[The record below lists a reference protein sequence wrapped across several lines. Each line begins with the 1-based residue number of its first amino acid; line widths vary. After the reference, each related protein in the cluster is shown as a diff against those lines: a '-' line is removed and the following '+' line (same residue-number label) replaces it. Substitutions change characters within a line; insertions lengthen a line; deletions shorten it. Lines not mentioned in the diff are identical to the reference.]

1 MIPSSRTMSHSNYAG
16 SDVPMAPS
24 KEQQTLM
31 WQQNSYLVDSGINS
45 GAATQVPSLTGK
57 EDDEMEG
64 DQLMFDLDQGF
75 AQGFTQEQVDDMNQ
89 QLSQTRSQRVRAA
102 MFPETLE
109 EGIEIPSTQLDPAQ
123 PTAVQRLA
131 EPSQMLKHAVV
142 NLINYQDDADL
153 ATRAIPELIKLLN
166 DEDQVVVSQAAMMVH
181 QLSKKEASRHAI
193 MNSPQM
199 VAALVRAISNSNDLE
214 TTKGAVGTLHNLSHH
229 RQGLLAIFKSGGIPA
244 LVKLLSS
251 PVESVLF
258 YAITTLHNLLL
269 HQDGSKMAVR
279 LAGGLQKMVALL
291 QRNNVKFL
299 AIVTDCL
306 QILAYGNQE
315 SKLIILASQGP
326 IELVRIMRSYDYEK
340 LLWTTSRVLKVL
352 SVCSSNKPAIVEAGG
367 MQALAMHLGNPSGR
381 LVQNCLWTLRNL
393 SDAATKVEGL
403 EGLLQSLVQVL
414 ASTDV
419 NIVTCAAG
427 ILSNLTC
434 NNQRNKV
441 TVCQAGGV
449 DALVRTVVSAGDR
462 EEITE
467 PAVCALRHLTS
478 RHVESEMAQNA
489 VRLHY
494 GLPVEGLEGLLQS
507 LVQVLASTDVN
518 IVTCAA
524 GILSNLTCNNQRNK
538 VTVCQAGGVDAL
550 VRTVVSAGD
559 REEITEP
566 AVCALRHLTS
576 RHVESEMAQNAVRL
590 HYGLPVIV
598 KLLQPPSR
606 WPLVKAV
613 VGLVRNLA
621 LCPANYAPLREHG
634 AVHHLVRLLMRAFND
649 TQRQRTSS
657 GGGAGG
663 GAGGA
668 YADGVRMEE
677 IVEGAVG
684 ALHILAREALNR
696 QLIRQQNVIPIFV
709 QLLFNEIEN
718 IQRVAAGVLCELAVE
733 KEGAEMI
740 EAEGATA
747 PLTELL
753 HSRNEGVATYAAAV
767 LFRMSEDKPHDYKK
781 RLSMELT
788 NSLFRDDHQMW
799 PNDLAMQ
806 PDLQDM
812 LGPEQGYEGLYGT
825 RPSFHQQGYDQI
837 PIDSMQGLEIGS
849 GFGMDMDIGETEG
862 AGAASADLAFPE
874 PPHDNNNVAAWY
886 KFVRGVLL
894 PQLLIGSWLR
904 ANVAGTLLR
913 ALAGTHEPGNKSAD
927 ELSLLVFV
935 YKDVMFSG
943 VD

>member
-1 MIPSSRTMSHSNYAG
+1 MPMPSA
-16 SDVPMAPS
+16 
-24 KEQQTLM
+24 KEQTLM
-31 WQQNSYLVDSGINS
+31 WMDSGIHS
-45 GAATQVPSLTGK
+45 GAMTQVPSLSGK
-57 EDDEMEG
+57 DDDMEDDP
-64 DQLMFDLDQGF
+64 LMFDMDQGF
-75 AQGFTQEQVDDMNQ
+75 PQNFTQDQVDDMNQ

-109 EGIEIPSTQLDPAQ
+109 EGIEIPSTQFDPQQ
-123 PTAVQRLA
+123 PTAVQRLT

-199 VAALVRAISNSNDLE
+199 VAALVRALSQSNDLE

-315 SKLIILASQGP
+315 SKLIILASTGP
-326 IELVRIMRSYDYEK
+326 SELVRIMRSYDYEK

-367 MQALAMHLGNPSGR
+367 MQALAMHLGNPSQR

-393 SDAATKVEGL
+393 SDAATKVDGL
-403 EGLLQSLVQVL
+403 ETLLSGLVTVL
-414 ASTDV
+414 GSSDV
-419 NIVTCAAG
+419 NVVTCAAG

-441 TVCQAGGV
+441 TVCQVGGV
-449 DALVRTVVSAGDR
+449 EALVGTIINAGDR

-478 RHVESEMAQNA
+478 RHPESESAQNI
-489 VRLHY
+489 VRN
-494 GLPVEGLEGLLQS
+494 G
-507 LVQVLASTDVN
+507 
-518 IVTCAA
+518 
-524 GILSNLTCNNQRNK
+524 
-538 VTVCQAGGVDAL
+538 
-550 VRTVVSAGD
+550 
-559 REEITEP
+559 
-566 AVCALRHLTS
+566 
-576 RHVESEMAQNAVRL
+576 
-590 HYGLPVIV
+590 YGLPVIV
-598 KLLQPPSR
+598 KLLNPPSR
-606 WPLVKAV
+606 WPLIKAV
-613 VGLVRNLA
+613 IGLIRNLA
-621 LCPANYAPLREHG
+621 LCPSNAAPLRENG
-634 AVHHLVRLLMRAFND
+634 AIHMLVRLLFKAFQD
-649 TQRQRTSS
+649 TQRVSQRSS
-657 GGGAGG
+657 VATNGSQPP
-663 GAGGA
+663 GA

-677 IVEGAVG
+677 IVEGTVG
-684 ALHILAREALNR
+684 ALHILSKEELNR
-696 QLIRQQNVIPIFV
+696 QLIRQQSVIPIFV
-709 QLLFNEIEN
+709 QLLFYNDIEN
-718 IQRVAAGVLCELAVE
+718 IQRVAAGVLCELAVD
-733 KEGAEMI
+733 KEVAELI

-753 HSRNEGVATYAAAV
+753 NSANEGVATYAAAV
-767 LFRMSEDKPHDYKK
+767 LFKMSEDKSMDYKK
-781 RLSMELT
+781 RFSSELT
-788 NSLFRDDHQMW
+788 TLPVFRDDSMW
-799 PNDLAMQ
+799 NNGELGMG
-806 PDLQDM
+806 PDLQ
-812 LGPEQGYEGLYGT
+812 LNQPNIY
-825 RPSFHQQGYDQI
+825 H
-837 PIDSMQGLEIGS
+837 
-849 GFGMDMDIGETEG
+849 
-862 AGAASADLAFPE
+862 
-874 PPHDNNNVAAWY
+874 H
-886 KFVRGVLL
+886 
-894 PQLLIGSWLR
+894 
-904 ANVAGTLLR
+904 
-913 ALAGTHEPGNKSAD
+913 
-927 ELSLLVFV
+927 
-935 YKDVMFSG
+935 
-943 VD
+943 

>member
-1 MIPSSRTMSHSNYAG
+1 MSYQMSSNQSRPMSHGNYQGPGDLPMG
-16 SDVPMAPS
+16 SA
-24 KEQQTLM
+24 KEQTLL
-31 WQQNSYLVDSGINS
+31 WQQNSYIADSGIHS
-45 GAATQVPSLTGK
+45 GTVTQAPSLSGK

-64 DQLMFDLDQGF
+64 DPLMFDLDQGF
-75 AQGFTQEQVDDMNQ
+75 AQGFTQDQVDEMNQ
-89 QLSQTRSQRVRAA
+89 QLSHTRSQRVRAA

-109 EGIEIPSTQLDPAQ
+109 EGIEIPSTQFDPAQ

-193 MNSPQM
+193 MNSSQM
-199 VAALVRAISNSNDLE
+199 VAALVRAISNSDDLE
-214 TTKGAVGTLHNLSHH
+214 STKAAVGTLHNLSHH

-251 PVESVLF
+251 PMESVLF

-340 LLWTTSRVLKVL
+340 LLWTTSRILKVL
-352 SVCSSNKPAIVEAGG
+352 SVCPSNKPAIVEAGG
-367 MQALAMHLGNPSGR
+367 MQALAMHLGNPSQR
-381 LVQNCLWTLRNL
+381 FVQNCLWTLRNL
-393 SDAATKVEGL
+393 SDAGTKVDGL

-414 ASTDV
+414 GSTDV
-419 NIVTCAAG
+419 NVVTCAAG

-441 TVCQAGGV
+441 TVCQVGGV
-449 DALVRTVVSAGDR
+449 DALVRTIINAGDR

-478 RHVESEMAQNA
+478 RHGEAEMAQNS
-489 VRLHY
+489 VRLNY
-494 GLPVEGLEGLLQS
+494 GIQ
-507 LVQVLASTDVN
+507 
-518 IVTCAA
+518 I
-524 GILSNLTCNNQRNK
+524 
-538 VTVCQAGGVDAL
+538 
-550 VRTVVSAGD
+550 
-559 REEITEP
+559 
-566 AVCALRHLTS
+566 
-576 RHVESEMAQNAVRL
+576 
-590 HYGLPVIV
+590 IV
-598 KLLQPPSR
+598 KLLNPPSR
-606 WPLVKAV
+606 WPLAKAV
-613 VGLVRNLA
+613 IGLIRNLA
-621 LCPANYAPLREHG
+621 LCPANHGPLRDHG
-634 AVHHLVRLLMRAFND
+634 AIHHLVRLLMRAYQT
-649 TQRQRTSS
+649 TQRAPAT
-657 GGGAGG
+657 
-663 GAGGA
+663 

-677 IVEGAVG
+677 IVEGTVG
-684 ALHILAREALNR
+684 ALHILARESHNR
-696 QLIRQQNVIPIFV
+696 VIIRSQNVIPIFV

-718 IQRVAAGVLCELAVE
+718 IQRVAAGVLCELAAD

-740 EAEGATA
+740 EHEGATA
-747 PLTELL
+747 ALTELL

-767 LFRMSEDKPHDYKK
+767 LFRMSEDKPQEYKK

-788 NSLFRDDHQMW
+788 NSLLREDTNLWNNADFGMG
-799 PNDLAMQ
+799 

-812 LGPEQGYEGLYGT
+812 LGPDHGYDGMYGQGP
-825 RPSFHQQGYDQI
+825 PSVHSSHGGRGYQPQGYDQI
-837 PIDSMQGLEIGS
+837 PIDSMQGLEIGGGS
-849 GFGMDMDIGETEG
+849 TYGAMDTMDVAHEG
-862 AGAASADLAFPE
+862 DLSFDHLEELPA
-874 PPHDNNNVAAWY
+874 PPQDNNQVAAWY
-886 KFVRGVLL
+886 DTDL
-894 PQLLIGSWLR
+894 
-904 ANVAGTLLR
+904 
-913 ALAGTHEPGNKSAD
+913 
-927 ELSLLVFV
+927 
-935 YKDVMFSG
+935 
-943 VD
+943 

>member
-1 MIPSSRTMSHSNYAG
+1 MSYQIPSSQSRTMSHSNYGG

-123 PTAVQRLA
+123 PTAVQRLS

-403 EGLLQSLVQVL
+403 E
-414 ASTDV
+414 
-419 NIVTCAAG
+419 N
-427 ILSNLTC
+427 
-434 NNQRNKV
+434 
-441 TVCQAGGV
+441 
-449 DALVRTVVSAGDR
+449 
-462 EEITE
+462 
-467 PAVCALRHLTS
+467 
-478 RHVESEMAQNA
+478 
-489 VRLHY
+489 
-494 GLPVEGLEGLLQS
+494 LLQS

-621 LCPANYAPLREHG
+621 LCPANHAPLREHG
-634 AVHHLVRLLMRAFND
+634 AVHHLVRLLLRAFND
-649 TQRQRTSS
+649 TQRQRGSVS
-657 GGGAGG
+657 GGGGT
-663 GAGGA
+663 GGA

-684 ALHILAREALNR
+684 ALHILARESLNR
-696 QLIRQQNVIPIFV
+696 TLIRQQNVIPIFV

-718 IQRVAAGVLCELAVE
+718 IQRVAAGVLCELAAD

-799 PNDLAMQ
+799 PNDLTMQ
-806 PDLQDM
+806 SDLQDM

-849 GFGMDMDIGETEG
+849 GFGMDMDIGEADG
-862 AGAASADLAFPE
+862 GGAASADLAFPE
-874 PPHDNNNVAAWY
+874 PPHDNTNVAAWY
-886 KFVRGVLL
+886 DTDL
-894 PQLLIGSWLR
+894 
-904 ANVAGTLLR
+904 
-913 ALAGTHEPGNKSAD
+913 
-927 ELSLLVFV
+927 
-935 YKDVMFSG
+935 
-943 VD
+943 

>member
-1 MIPSSRTMSHSNYAG
+1 MSYQHNRTMSHNQYNPP
-16 SDVPMAPS
+16 DLPMVSA
-24 KEQQTLM
+24 KEQTLM
-31 WQQNSYLVDSGINS
+31 WQQNSYMGDSGIHS
-45 GAATQVPSLTGK
+45 GAATQVPSLSGK
-57 EDDEMEG
+57 EDEEMDG
-64 DQLMFDLDQGF
+64 DPLMFDLDQGF
-75 AQGFTQEQVDDMNQ
+75 SQNFTSDQVDEMNQ
-89 QLSQTRSQRVRAA
+89 QLSQTRSHRVRAA

-109 EGIEIPSTQLDPAQ
+109 EGTEIPSTQFDPQQ
-123 PTAVQRLA
+123 PTAVQRLS

-193 MNSPQM
+193 MNSPNM

-315 SKLIILASQGP
+315 SKLIILASTGP
-326 IELVRIMRSYDYEK
+326 IELVRIMRTYDYEK

-352 SVCSSNKPAIVEAGG
+352 SVCSSNKPAIVDAGG
-367 MQALAMHLGNPSGR
+367 MQALAMHLGNPSQR

-393 SDAATKVEGL
+393 SDAATKVDGL
-403 EGLLQSLVQVL
+403 DGLLQSLVQVL

-419 NIVTCAAG
+419 NVVTCAAG

-434 NNQRNKV
+434 NNQRNKI
-441 TVCQAGGV
+441 TVCQVGGV
-449 DALVRTVVSAGDR
+449 DALVRTIINAGDR

-489 VRLHY
+489 VRL
-494 GLPVEGLEGLLQS
+494 
-507 LVQVLASTDVN
+507 N
-518 IVTCAA
+518 
-524 GILSNLTCNNQRNK
+524 
-538 VTVCQAGGVDAL
+538 
-550 VRTVVSAGD
+550 
-559 REEITEP
+559 
-566 AVCALRHLTS
+566 
-576 RHVESEMAQNAVRL
+576 
-590 HYGLPVIV
+590 YGLPVIV
-598 KLLQPPSR
+598 KLLHPPSR
-606 WPLVKAV
+606 WPLIKAV
-613 VGLVRNLA
+613 IGLIRNLA
-621 LCPANYAPLREHG
+621 LCSANHAPLREHG
-634 AVHHLVRLLMRAFND
+634 AIHHLVRLLMRAFQD
-649 TQRQRTSS
+649 TQRQRNSVASTGSQQP
-657 GGGAGG
+657 
-663 GAGGA
+663 GA

-677 IVEGAVG
+677 IVEGTVG
-684 ALHILAREALNR
+684 ALHILARESHNR
-696 QLIRQQNVIPIFV
+696 ALIRQQAVIPIFV

-718 IQRVAAGVLCELAVE
+718 IQRVAAGVLCELAAD

-740 EAEGATA
+740 EHEGATA

-767 LFRMSEDKPHDYKK
+767 LFRMSEDKPQDYKK
-781 RLSMELT
+781 RLSLELT
-788 NSLFRDDHQMW
+788 NSLLREDNNMW
-799 PNDLAMQ
+799 NNADLGMG

-812 LGPEQGYEGLYGT
+812 LGPDQGYEGLYGQGP
-825 RPSFHQQGYDQI
+825 PSVHSSHGGRAYQQGYDTL
-837 PIDSMQGLEIGS
+837 PIDSMQGLEIGGGIGPPGANPAS
-849 GFGMDMDIGETEG
+849 PYCMDMDVGEMG
-862 AGAASADLAFPE
+862 AGELSFEHLEAMPSPPQAA
-874 PPHDNNNVAAWY
+874 DNQAAAWY
-886 KFVRGVLL
+886 DTDL
-894 PQLLIGSWLR
+894 
-904 ANVAGTLLR
+904 
-913 ALAGTHEPGNKSAD
+913 
-927 ELSLLVFV
+927 
-935 YKDVMFSG
+935 
-943 VD
+943 

>member
-1 MIPSSRTMSHSNYAG
+1 MDYLNKSDGLEALQNTWVNKEDSLSVKVVTPTSQPSRSAVSSRGAGAEVPTSRTSNDELQSLSHG
-16 SDVPMAPS
+16 SYQGPGDLPLGSA
-24 KEQQTLM
+24 KEQTLM
-31 WQQNSYLVDSGINS
+31 WQQNSYLGDSGIHS
-45 GAATQVPSLTGK
+45 GATTQAPSLTGK
-57 EDDEMEG
+57 EEDMES

-75 AQGFTQEQVDDMNQ
+75 TQGFTQDQVDEMNQ

-109 EGIEIPSTQLDPAQ
+109 EGIEIPSTQFDPAQ

-214 TTKGAVGTLHNLSHH
+214 STKAAVGTLHNLSHH

-269 HQDGSKMAVR
+269 HQEGSKMAVR

-326 IELVRIMRSYDYEK
+326 VELVRIMRSYDYEK

-367 MQALAMHLGNPSGR
+367 MQALAMHLGHPSQR

-393 SDAATKVEGL
+393 SDAGTKVDGL
-403 EGLLQSLVQVL
+403 EGLLQSLVQL
-414 ASTDV
+414 LSSTDV
-419 NIVTCAAG
+419 NVVTCAAG

-441 TVCQAGGV
+441 TVCQVGGV
-449 DALVRTVVSAGDR
+449 DALVRTIVQAGDR

-478 RHVESEMAQNA
+478 RHVESEMAQNG
-489 VRLHY
+489 VRLNY
-494 GLPVEGLEGLLQS
+494 GM
-507 LVQVLASTDVN
+507 QVV
-518 IVTCAA
+518 
-524 GILSNLTCNNQRNK
+524 
-538 VTVCQAGGVDAL
+538 
-550 VRTVVSAGD
+550 
-559 REEITEP
+559 
-566 AVCALRHLTS
+566 
-576 RHVESEMAQNAVRL
+576 
-590 HYGLPVIV
+590 V
-598 KLLQPPSR
+598 KLLQAPSR

-613 VGLVRNLA
+613 IGLIRNLA
-621 LCPANYAPLREHG
+621 LCPANHAPLREHG
-634 AVHHLVRLLMRAFND
+634 AIHHLVRLLMRAFQD
-649 TQRQRTSS
+649 TQRRSSVASS
-657 GGGAGG
+657 GSQQP
-663 GAGGA
+663 GA

-677 IVEGAVG
+677 IVEGTVG
-684 ALHILAREALNR
+684 ALHILARESNNR
-696 QLIRQQNVIPIFV
+696 AIIRQQNVIPIFV

-718 IQRVAAGVLCELAVE
+718 IQRVAAGVLCELAAD

-740 EAEGATA
+740 EQEGATA

-753 HSRNEGVATYAAAV
+753 HSRNEGV
-767 LFRMSEDKPHDYKK
+767 D
-781 RLSMELT
+781 
-788 NSLFRDDHQMW
+788 
-799 PNDLAMQ
+799 
-806 PDLQDM
+806 
-812 LGPEQGYEGLYGT
+812 QGYDGMYGQGPDSVHSSHGG
-825 RPSFHQQGYDQI
+825 RGYQQGYDQI

-849 GFGMDMDIGETEG
+849 HHGGGGSNYGPMDTMDVVGGPDSTTLNFDHLDE
-862 AGAASADLAFPE
+862 LPQ
-874 PPHDNNNVAAWY
+874 PPQDNNQVAAWY
-886 KFVRGVLL
+886 DTDL
-894 PQLLIGSWLR
+894 
-904 ANVAGTLLR
+904 
-913 ALAGTHEPGNKSAD
+913 
-927 ELSLLVFV
+927 
-935 YKDVMFSG
+935 
-943 VD
+943 

>member
-1 MIPSSRTMSHSNYAG
+1 MSYQIPSSQSRTMSHSNYGG

-75 AQGFTQEQVDDMNQ
+75 AQGFSQEQVDDMNQ

-441 TVCQAGGV
+441 V
-449 DALVRTVVSAGDR
+449 
-462 EEITE
+462 
-467 PAVCALRHLTS
+467 
-478 RHVESEMAQNA
+478 
-489 VRLHY
+489 
-494 GLPVEGLEGLLQS
+494 
-507 LVQVLASTDVN
+507 
-518 IVTCAA
+518 
-524 GILSNLTCNNQRNK
+524 
-538 VTVCQAGGVDAL
+538 VCQAGGVDAL

-657 GGGAGG
+657 AGGVGAVGSGGAG

-684 ALHILAREALNR
+684 ALHILARETHNR

-767 LFRMSEDKPHDYKK
+767 LFRMSEDKPQDYKK

-799 PNDLAMQ
+799 SNDLAIQ
-806 PDLQDM
+806 
-812 LGPEQGYEGLYGT
+812 
-825 RPSFHQQGYDQI
+825 S
-837 PIDSMQGLEIGS
+837 
-849 GFGMDMDIGETEG
+849 DIQ
-862 AGAASADLAFPE
+862 
-874 PPHDNNNVAAWY
+874 
-886 KFVRGVLL
+886 VRGTSIL
-894 PQLLIGSWLR
+894 
-904 ANVAGTLLR
+904 
-913 ALAGTHEPGNKSAD
+913 
-927 ELSLLVFV
+927 
-935 YKDVMFSG
+935 YM
-943 VD
+943 

>member
-1 MIPSSRTMSHSNYAG
+1 MQPQQVRPMSHGNYQSPGDLPMG
-16 SDVPMAPS
+16 SA
-24 KEQQTLM
+24 KEQTLM
-31 WQQNSYLVDSGINS
+31 WQQNSYLGDSGIHS
-45 GAATQVPSLTGK
+45 GATTQAPSLTGK
-57 EDDEMEG
+57 EEDMESE
-64 DQLMFDLDQGF
+64 QLMFDLDQGF
-75 AQGFTQEQVDDMNQ
+75 TQGFTQDQVDEMNQ

-109 EGIEIPSTQLDPAQ
+109 EGIEIPSTQFDPAQ

-214 TTKGAVGTLHNLSHH
+214 STKAAVGTLHNLSHH

-269 HQDGSKMAVR
+269 HQEGSKMAVR

-326 IELVRIMRSYDYEK
+326 VELVRIMRSYDYEK

-367 MQALAMHLGNPSGR
+367 MQALAMHLGHPSQR
-381 LVQNCLWTLRNL
+381 LVQNALWTLRNL
-393 SDAATKVEGL
+393 SDAGTKVDGL
-403 EGLLQSLVQVL
+403 EGLLQSLVQLL

-419 NIVTCAAG
+419 NVVTCSAG

-441 TVCQAGGV
+441 TVCQVGGV
-449 DALVRTVVSAGDR
+449 DALVRTICNAGDR

-478 RHVESEMAQNA
+478 RHVESEMAQNG
-489 VRLHY
+489 VRLNY
-494 GLPVEGLEGLLQS
+494 GMQ
-507 LVQVLASTDVN
+507 
-518 IVTCAA
+518 
-524 GILSNLTCNNQRNK
+524 
-538 VTVCQAGGVDAL
+538 
-550 VRTVVSAGD
+550 
-559 REEITEP
+559 
-566 AVCALRHLTS
+566 
-576 RHVESEMAQNAVRL
+576 
-590 HYGLPVIV
+590 VIV
-598 KLLQPPSR
+598 KLLQAPSR

-613 VGLVRNLA
+613 IGLIRNLA
-621 LCPANYAPLREHG
+621 LCQANHAPLREHG
-634 AVHHLVRLLMRAFND
+634 AIHHLVRLLTRAFHD
-649 TQRQRTSS
+649 TQKRSSVASS
-657 GGGAGG
+657 GSQQP
-663 GAGGA
+663 GA

-677 IVEGAVG
+677 IVEGTVG
-684 ALHILAREALNR
+684 ALHILARESHNR
-696 QLIRQQNVIPIFV
+696 AIIRGLLVIPIFV
-709 QLLFNEIEN
+709 QLLFNDIEN
-718 IQRVAAGVLCELAVE
+718 IQRVAAGVLCELAAD
-733 KEGAEMI
+733 KESAEII
-740 EAEGATA
+740 EQEGATA

-753 HSRNEGVATYAAAV
+753 HSHNEGVATYAAAV
-767 LFRMSEDKPHDYKK
+767 LFRMSEDKPQDYKK

-788 NSLFRDDHQMW
+788 SSLLREEQLLW
-799 PNDLAMQ
+799 NGGDLGMS

-812 LGPEQGYEGLYGT
+812 LGPDQGYDGMYGQGPPSVHSSHGS
-825 RPSFHQQGYDQI
+825 RPYQQQGYDQI

-849 GFGMDMDIGETEG
+849 HHG
-862 AGAASADLAFPE
+862 AGGGGGSTYGPIDAMDVGGPDSSDLNFDHLDELPQ
-874 PPHDNNNVAAWY
+874 PPQDNNQVAAWY
-886 KFVRGVLL
+886 DTDL
-894 PQLLIGSWLR
+894 
-904 ANVAGTLLR
+904 
-913 ALAGTHEPGNKSAD
+913 
-927 ELSLLVFV
+927 
-935 YKDVMFSG
+935 
-943 VD
+943 

>member
-1 MIPSSRTMSHSNYAG
+1 MSYIQGNRPIYQGSGDLPMPSS
-16 SDVPMAPS
+16 
-24 KEQQTLM
+24 KEQTLM
-31 WQQNSYLVDSGINS
+31 WQQNSYMDDSGIHS
-45 GAATQVPSLTGK
+45 AGATAVPSLTGK
-57 EDDEMEG
+57 EEEDM
-64 DQLMFDLDQGF
+64 DLFMDQGY
-75 AQGFTQEQVDDMNQ
+75 QGFTQDQVDEMNN
-89 QLSQTRSQRVRAA
+89 QLNQTRSQRVRAA

-109 EGIEIPSTQLDPAQ
+109 EGQLRIEIPSTQFDPGHQ
-123 PTAVQRLA
+123 TAVQRLA

-166 DEDQVVVSQAAMMVH
+166 DEDQVIVSQAAMMVH

-214 TTKGAVGTLHNLSHH
+214 TTKGAVGTLHKLSHH

-299 AIVTDCL
+299 TIVTDCL

-352 SVCSSNKPAIVEAGG
+352 SVCSSNKPAVVEAGG
-367 MQALAMHLGNPSGR
+367 MQALAMHLTNSSSR

-393 SDAATKVEGL
+393 SDAATKVDGL
-403 EGLLQSLVQVL
+403 ESLLQSLVQVL
-414 ASTDV
+414 ASSDV
-419 NIVTCAAG
+419 NVVTCAAG

-441 TVCQAGGV
+441 TVCQVGGV
-449 DALVRTVVSAGDR
+449 DALVRTIVSAGDR

-489 VRLHY
+489 VRLNY
-494 GLPVEGLEGLLQS
+494 GVQLQ
-507 LVQVLASTDVN
+507 
-518 IVTCAA
+518 
-524 GILSNLTCNNQRNK
+524 
-538 VTVCQAGGVDAL
+538 
-550 VRTVVSAGD
+550 
-559 REEITEP
+559 
-566 AVCALRHLTS
+566 
-576 RHVESEMAQNAVRL
+576 
-590 HYGLPVIV
+590 VIV
-598 KLLQPPSR
+598 KLLNPPSR

-613 VGLVRNLA
+613 IGLIRNLA
-621 LCPANYAPLREHG
+621 LCPANHAPLREHG
-634 AVHHLVRLLMRAFND
+634 AIHHLVQLLMRAFQD
-649 TQRQRTSS
+649 TQRRASVAS
-657 GGGAGG
+657 GGSQQPGN
-663 GAGGA
+663 
-668 YADGVRMEE
+668 YPDGVRMEE
-677 IVEGAVG
+677 IVEGTVG
-684 ALHILAREALNR
+684 ALHILARESHNR
-696 QLIRQQNVIPIFV
+696 AIIRGQMVIPIFV
-709 QLLFNEIEN
+709 QLLFNDIEN
-718 IQRVAAGVLCELAVE
+718 IQRVAAGVLCELAAD
-733 KEGAEMI
+733 KEGAEII
-740 EAEGATA
+740 EQEGATA

-767 LFRMSEDKPHDYKK
+767 LFRMSEDKPQDYKK

-788 NSLFRDDHQMW
+788 NSLFREENLW
-799 PNDLAMQ
+799 NPDLGMG
-806 PDLQDM
+806 PDLQDILSPDQAYDM
-812 LGPEQGYEGLYGT
+812 YGQGPPSVHSSHGG
-825 RPSFHQQGYDQI
+825 RPYQQQD
-837 PIDSMQGLEIGS
+837 
-849 GFGMDMDIGETEG
+849 GF
-862 AGAASADLAFPE
+862 
-874 PPHDNNNVAAWY
+874 
-886 KFVRGVLL
+886 
-894 PQLLIGSWLR
+894 
-904 ANVAGTLLR
+904 
-913 ALAGTHEPGNKSAD
+913 
-927 ELSLLVFV
+927 
-935 YKDVMFSG
+935 
-943 VD
+943 

>member
-1 MIPSSRTMSHSNYAG
+1 MSYQIPSSQSRTMSHSNYGG

-75 AQGFTQEQVDDMNQ
+75 AQGFSQEQVDDMNQ

-441 TVCQAGGV
+441 V
-449 DALVRTVVSAGDR
+449 
-462 EEITE
+462 
-467 PAVCALRHLTS
+467 
-478 RHVESEMAQNA
+478 
-489 VRLHY
+489 
-494 GLPVEGLEGLLQS
+494 
-507 LVQVLASTDVN
+507 
-518 IVTCAA
+518 
-524 GILSNLTCNNQRNK
+524 
-538 VTVCQAGGVDAL
+538 VCQAGGVDAL

-657 GGGAGG
+657 AGGVGAVGSGGAG

-684 ALHILAREALNR
+684 ALHILARETHNR

-767 LFRMSEDKPHDYKK
+767 LFRMSEDKPQDYKK

-799 PNDLAMQ
+799 SNDLAIQ
-806 PDLQDM
+806 SDIQDM

-825 RPSFHQQGYDQI
+825 RPSFHQQGKTCDRFY
-837 PIDSMQGLEIGS
+837 
-849 GFGMDMDIGETEG
+849 
-862 AGAASADLAFPE
+862 
-874 PPHDNNNVAAWY
+874 
-886 KFVRGVLL
+886 
-894 PQLLIGSWLR
+894 
-904 ANVAGTLLR
+904 
-913 ALAGTHEPGNKSAD
+913 
-927 ELSLLVFV
+927 SLVH
-935 YKDVMFSG
+935 
-943 VD
+943 

>member
-1 MIPSSRTMSHSNYAG
+1 MSYQIPSSQSRTMSHSNYGG

-123 PTAVQRLA
+123 PTAVQRLS

-393 SDAATKVEGL
+393 SDAATKVDGL
-403 EGLLQSLVQVL
+403 EQLLQGLVQVL

-478 RHVESEMAQNA
+478 RHV
-489 VRLHY
+489 
-494 GLPVEGLEGLLQS
+494 
-507 LVQVLASTDVN
+507 D
-518 IVTCAA
+518 
-524 GILSNLTCNNQRNK
+524 
-538 VTVCQAGGVDAL
+538 
-550 VRTVVSAGD
+550 
-559 REEITEP
+559 
-566 AVCALRHLTS
+566 
-576 RHVESEMAQNAVRL
+576 SEMAQNAVRL

-621 LCPANYAPLREHG
+621 LCPANHAPLREHG
-634 AVHHLVRLLMRAFND
+634 AVHHLVRLLLRAFND
-649 TQRQRTSS
+649 TQRQRGSVS
-657 GGGAGG
+657 GSTGPGN
-663 GAGGA
+663 A

-684 ALHILAREALNR
+684 ALHILAREGLNR
-696 QLIRQQNVIPIFV
+696 ALIRQQNVIPVFV

-718 IQRVAAGVLCELAVE
+718 IQRVAAGVLCELAAD

-799 PNDLAMQ
+799 PNDLTMQ

-849 GFGMDMDIGETEG
+849 GFAMELDVAEGEG
-862 AGAASADLAFPE
+862 AFPQ
-874 PPHDNNNVAAWY
+874 PPLDNANVAAWY
-886 KFVRGVLL
+886 DTDL
-894 PQLLIGSWLR
+894 
-904 ANVAGTLLR
+904 
-913 ALAGTHEPGNKSAD
+913 
-927 ELSLLVFV
+927 
-935 YKDVMFSG
+935 
-943 VD
+943 